1 MGGSGRE
8 RERGRGVS
16 GFGLTDPTH
25 CGQLIVLPRGSYQ
38 RSLLTSCLLICQ
50 TSIEAKNN
58 MELRLVTKRRRR
70 RRIVQRRYNDLMAS
84 PLYVIWQVPMSLIL
98 ASSELDKGLGHTG

>member
-1 MGGSGRE
+1 
-8 RERGRGVS
+8 
-16 GFGLTDPTH
+16 
-25 CGQLIVLPRGSYQ
+25 
-38 RSLLTSCLLICQ
+38 
-50 TSIEAKNN
+50 